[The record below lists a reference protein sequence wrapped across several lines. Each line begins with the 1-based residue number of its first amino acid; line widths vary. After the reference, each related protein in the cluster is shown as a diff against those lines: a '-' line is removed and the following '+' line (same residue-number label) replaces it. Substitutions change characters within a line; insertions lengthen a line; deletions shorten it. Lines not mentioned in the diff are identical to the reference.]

1 MIDNSVAARRIPAD
15 CRLVL
20 YVDRDTAA
28 TIQRIR
34 AENERDGLT
43 ASVSQVIRV
52 ALRQYIASRTRDH
65 AAA

>member
-1 MIDNSVAARRIPAD
+1 MTKSNPTTKRSPAD

-28 TIQRIR
+28 AIQRVR
-34 AENERDGLT
+34 TVNQRDGLT

-52 ALRQYIASRTRDH
+52 AVRQYLTGRD
-65 AAA
+65 AA